1 MSVRIMM
8 EHSAPLWFAA
18 MARACWEGGIALGS
32 AGLLC
37 RLVPRLPP
45 ALRCW
50 LWRLAYARLLIAL
63 VGLTPIALP
72 LLTPAP
78 AARSLAPVR
87 VPSAPLPGGA
97 FAASILCLWLA
108 GVAVCAGRLA
118 AEWIRSA
125 RLRRRGTPL
134 THGWLLARLNELC
147 ADAGGSLRRCPEV
160 LRVSGPGAPA
170 LIGGARPAIL
180 IPEAVLQTCDPGE
193 LRLVLAH
200 EIAHA
205 KRADLVWDW
214 IPAVAHLLFYF
225 HPLVWLANQ
234 EYRLAQEMACDQVA
248 AAGAAVDYCGV
259 LVRLARRRTQRAPG
273 VAWMSVTGVAL
284 RRRLATLLED
294 GSPSRAWSIA
304 GSALVVA
311 AALAALVPCRL
322 VERSPAAHGPHAEE
336 PPALRT
342 AAAPRMLGRP
352 PILAPPII
360 PPAAQAQ
367 VVDDPP
373 QSVSAGAESAR
384 STGPANETSPPP
396 FQPPPAGHSA
406 APEVVYVRPPEPWPV
421 LARAPAPAGSAFPR
435 PAMPLPPPPAAQ
447 SARVAASADYSASVP
462 PPQGTGAPGIS
473 EGYDPT
479 SGEGNGVHA
488 APCPP
493 PRSRLARDPA
503 SGAPGGLPGGFG
515 FYGWGGFGGGFAPGA
530 GGGRFAFGFWFSGC
544 PPPGGGFAAGGR

>member
-1 MSVRIMM
+1 MSVWMM
-8 EHSAPLWFAA
+8 VGHAAPVWFAA
-18 MARACWEGGIALGS
+18 MARACWEGSIALGS
-32 AGLLC
+32 AALLC

-45 ALRCW
+45 AVRCW

-72 LLTPAP
+72 LLTPATT
-78 AARSLAPVR
+78 ARSLALVR
-87 VPSAPLPGGA
+87 VPAAPAPGGA
-97 FAASILCLWLA
+97 FAASILCLWA
-108 GVAVCAGRLA
+108 VGVAVCAGRLA

-134 THGWLLARLNELC
+134 ADGWLLARLHELC
-147 ADAGGSLRRCPEV
+147 AGACGSLQRCPEI
-160 LRVSGPGAPA
+160 LRVAGVGAPA

-180 IPEAVLQTCDPGE
+180 IPEGVLQTCDPGE

-214 IPAVAHLLFYF
+214 IPAVAHLMFYF

-234 EYRLAQEMACDQVA
+234 EYRLAQEMACDQEA

-259 LVRLARRRTQRAPG
+259 LVRLARRGTRRAPG

-284 RRRLATLLED
+284 RRRLAALLD
-294 GSPSRAWSIA
+294 GPSRAWSAA
-304 GSALVVA
+304 GSALVAA
-311 AALAALVPCRL
+311 AALVALVPCRL
-322 VERSPAAHGPHAEE
+322 VERSPAALGPHAEE
-336 PPALRT
+336 PTALRT
-342 AAAPRMLGRP
+342 TAAPRMLGRP
-352 PILAPPII
+352 PILAPPVVI

-367 VVDDPP
+367 AADDPP
-373 QSVSAGAESAR
+373 QSVSVEAETAR
-384 STGPANETSPPP
+384 ATGPPDETGPPP
-396 FQPPPAGHSA
+396 FEPPRAGHSA
-406 APEVVYVRPPEPWPV
+406 APEVVYVRPPEPWPA

-435 PAMPLPPPPAAQ
+435 PAMPLTPPPAAQ
-447 SARVAASADYSASVP
+447 SIGVAAGPDYSASVP
-462 PPQGTGAPGIS
+462 PPPDTGAPGVS

-493 PRSRLARDPA
+493 PRSRLARGPA
-503 SGAPGGLPGGFG
+503 FGAPGGPPGGFG
-515 FYGWGGFGGGFAPGA
+515 FYGWGGFGGDFAPGA
-530 GGGRFAFGFWFSGC
+530 GGGGFAFGFWFSGC
-544 PPPGGGFAAGGR
+544 PPPGGRFAAGAR

>member
-18 MARACWEGGIALGS
+18 MARACWEGGIALAS

-45 ALRCW
+45 AARCW

-63 VGLTPIALP
+63 AGLTPIALP
-72 LLTPAP
+72 LLTPAS

-87 VPSAPLPGGA
+87 VPAASAPGGA
-97 FAASILCLWLA
+97 FAASILCLWAA
-108 GVAVCAGRLA
+108 GVAVCGGRLA

-134 THGWLLARLNELC
+134 ADGWLLARLNELW
-147 ADAGGSLRRCPEV
+147 ADAGGSLRPCPEI
-160 LRVSGPGAPA
+160 LRVAGLGAPA

-214 IPAVAHLLFYF
+214 IPAVAHLMFYF

-234 EYRLAQEMACDQVA
+234 EYRLAQEMACDQAA
-248 AAGAAVDYCGV
+248 AAGAAIDYCSV
-259 LVRLARRRTQRAPG
+259 LVRLARRGTRRAPG
-273 VAWMSVTGVAL
+273 IAWMSVTGVAL
-284 RRRLATLLED
+284 RRRLAALLD
-294 GSPSRAWSIA
+294 GPSRAWSTA
-304 GSALVVA
+304 GSALVAA
-311 AALAALVPCRL
+311 AALIALVPCRL
-322 VERSPAAHGPHAEE
+322 VERSPAARGPHVEE
-336 PPALRT
+336 PAALRT
-342 AAAPRMLGRP
+342 AAASRMLGRP
-352 PILAPPII
+352 PIPAPPVVI
-360 PPAAQAQ
+360 PPAAPAQ

-373 QSVSAGAESAR
+373 QSVSVEAETAR
-384 STGPANETSPPP
+384 APGPPDETA
-396 FQPPPAGHSA
+396 PPAFESPSASYPA

-435 PAMPLPPPPAAQ
+435 PAMPLTPLPAAPPAG
-447 SARVAASADYSASVP
+447 VAAGPDYSASVP
-462 PPQGTGAPGIS
+462 QPPDTGAPGVT
-473 EGYDPT
+473 EGYDPS
-479 SGEGNGVHA
+479 SGEENGVHA
-488 APCPP
+488 ALRPP
-493 PRSRLARDPA
+493 PRSRLARGRA
-503 SGAPGGLPGGFG
+503 FGAPGGSPGGFG

-530 GGGRFAFGFWFSGC
+530 GGGGFAFGFWFSGC